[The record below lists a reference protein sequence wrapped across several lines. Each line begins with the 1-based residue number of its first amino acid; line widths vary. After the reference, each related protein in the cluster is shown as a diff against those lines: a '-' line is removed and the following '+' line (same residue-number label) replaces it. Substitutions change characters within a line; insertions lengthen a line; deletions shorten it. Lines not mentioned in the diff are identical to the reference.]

1 MSVLYIKQGDILTK
15 KSLLTLYYAFIYP
28 YVIYCIEVWGCA
40 AKTHLHPLF
49 LTQKKIVRLI
59 TFSSYLAHTQP
70 IFTDLLILPLDK
82 LIFHRIGIM
91 MFKYSKGVLPGVMD
105 NLYLKK

>member
-1 MSVLYIKQGDILTK
+1 M
-15 KSLLTLYYAFIYP
+15 
-28 YVIYCIEVWGCA
+28 IYCIEVWGCA

-70 IFTDLLILPLDK
+70 IFIDLLILPLDK

-105 NLYLKK
+105 NLYLKNNEVHSYYTRSSDLLRIPKEHLILQT